1 MDIFDMQKM
10 YTKFLLVFDQI
21 FSRKRK
27 GGIKITLIIV
37 QNRVKELFC
46 YFILCCLFFEN
57 FIQSSKKS
65 YNPVVLVIII
75 ENKKRKYRNQFP
87 QSYLTTRIC
96 PLKSCP
102 SIKTSLKG
110 LKCSYSI
117 VNETTFMKI
126 QNYFIYNI
134 CLTFN
139 TRVAQEV
146 EVCGRCFIKKRCS

>member
-27 GGIKITLIIV
+27 GGIKITLLIV

-96 PLKSCP
+96 PFGLKKTCSKLKSCP

-110 LKCSYSI
+110 LKCSYST

-146 EVCGRCFIKKRCS
+146 EGVL